1 MASTT
6 YLSNPALVELGG
18 VDLTDQCTAA
28 TLTYEFDA
36 LENTAFGQTY
46 RSNTNGLQNNSATL
60 TLYMSYASSET
71 YATLQPLVGTTT
83 TLKVKPASG
92 NESATNP
99 IQVLTGCF
107 LASLPVANMSLG
119 ELSTVDIELMGG
131 EYSADTTP

>member
-71 YATLQPLVGTTT
+71 YATLQPLV
-83 TLKVKPASG
+83 L
-92 NESATNP
+92 
-99 IQVLTGCF
+99 
-107 LASLPVANMSLG
+107 SL
-119 ELSTVDIELMGG
+119 IHI
-131 EYSADTTP
+131 